1 MFDSI
6 IYIQGIVVIQ
16 TTHPSNFK
24 RIMMI
29 MYSAIHIFNIS
40 YIWPLHQTYFSFVEI
55 QTIQAIL
62 HKIVKVDGIL

>member
-6 IYIQGIVVIQ
+6 IYIQGNTDYQSYESESYYIC
-16 TTHPSNFK
+16 
-24 RIMMI
+24 
-29 MYSAIHIFNIS
+29 IFNIS
-40 YIWPLHQTYFSFVEI
+40 YIWLLHQTYFSFVEI